1 MPAINFMDGSQI
13 GQTQSMLRWI
23 GQSCYGRRGEVL
35 YPNPMNPEACY
46 EIDSMIEVSEGFIF
60 PMILPYFEPTGVS
73 DEKAKELAEGPFR
86 KLLFKIDA
94 QLKVN

>member
-1 MPAINFMDGSQI
+1 
-13 GQTQSMLRWI
+13 
-23 GQSCYGRRGEVL
+23 
-35 YPNPMNPEACY
+35 
-46 EIDSMIEVSEGFIF
+46 MIEVSEGFIF

-73 DEKAKELAEGPFR
+73 DEKAKELAKDPFR